1 VEFGGQEGR
10 STRSRFGIE
19 LLLRTRSLQTVHW
32 PSVYDL
38 VHRFGEAVALAHTNV
53 GHTAVV
59 RRGNVRTDHVVGAF
73 APRIFDHVSVGR
85 DGRPPL
91 GEAAVRGVLLVLQS
105 GFLVRPRLLP
115 LASLFQADDHADR
128 DQCHQR
134 YERGDRRDDDDVLRR
149 QVRFGGHPRTR
160 RRARR
165 HFLALAALE
174 AGRAETLEPG
184 DALHASASVLARFEL
199 AFVYFFAAVFSC
211 ETGRALALVIVDQLQ
226 ASPAVG
232 AGLGD
237 AIVYAVLAQGPHVSR
252 HALAPELVDFV
263 HAGAPVLAGVAQ
275 AVVDVDLAAFA
286 AEARRADA
294 LESAGA
300 LHAGPVVL
308 ARIRRATV
316 DLVLALGAPVSGLA
330 LAPVAGIGVRAGTAV

>member
-1 VEFGGQEGR
+1 
-10 STRSRFGIE
+10 
-19 LLLRTRSLQTVHW
+19 
-32 PSVYDL
+32 
-38 VHRFGEAVALAHTNV
+38 
-53 GHTAVV
+53 
-59 RRGNVRTDHVVGAF
+59 
-73 APRIFDHVSVGR
+73 
-85 DGRPPL
+85 
-91 GEAAVRGVLLVLQS
+91 
-105 GFLVRPRLLP
+105 
-115 LASLFQADDHADR
+115 
-128 DQCHQR
+128 
-134 YERGDRRDDDDVLRR
+134 
-149 QVRFGGHPRTR
+149 
-160 RRARR
+160 
-165 HFLALAALE
+165 
-174 AGRAETLEPG
+174 
-184 DALHASASVLARFEL
+184 LARFEL